1 MEGFQNWAEKAL
13 NWPMYT
19 RRYRY
24 QKGTTS
30 FYVTGT
36 STSKS
41 GTGTTVPFFIFILFI
56 YFCLYFFSYSFFF
69 GTTVPIYKYTFFEC
83 PPSRIPLNA
92 HFISCSYSAQP
103 DLYSRN

>member
-24 QKGTTS
+24 QKGTAS

-69 GTTVPIYKYTFFEC
+69 LEQQCQYTN
-83 PPSRIPLNA
+83 IPFSNA
-92 HFISCSYSAQP
+92 LHLGFH
-103 DLYSRN
+103 